1 MWGVV
6 ALCVRVPAR
15 RSLVH
20 PDPSPS
26 PRSPADRRPDVPPTL
41 VAQPGAALAGRGQS
55 SPLRGCSTSPQP
67 LDREPLLQDAAA
79 PRGCRR
85 PRRPPLCVYPGAGG
99 GSGGGTGS
107 SVASLPPT
115 AAHSGSHLFGFPPT
129 PPKEVSPDPS
139 TTGAASPASSSA
151 GGAAARGEDKDG
163 VKYQVSLTESMKME
177 SGSPLRPGLAAMG
190 TQPATHHPI
199 PTYPSY
205 VPATAHDYSSGLFHP
220 GGFLGGP
227 ASSFT
232 PKPRSK
238 ARSCSGRGRARD
250 LVGVGTVCALRGRGP

>member
-85 PRRPPLCVYPGAGG
+85 PRRPPLCVPGGRGWERGRHWQLCGLPPPHCSPLGLPPLRLPTHATQRSVSRPQHHWGCLPSLLLRRGGCGPGG
-99 GSGGGTGS
+99 GQGRRQIPGVTDREHEDGKWQSPAPRPGCHGHPACHTPPNPDLPLLCAGHRPRLQQR
-107 SVASLPPT
+107 ALPPRRLP
-115 AAHSGSHLFGFPPT
+115 GW
-129 PPKEVSPDPS
+129 
-139 TTGAASPASSSA
+139 
-151 GGAAARGEDKDG
+151 
-163 VKYQVSLTESMKME
+163 
-177 SGSPLRPGLAAMG
+177 PGL
-190 TQPATHHPI
+190 QLHP
-199 PTYPSY
+199 
-205 VPATAHDYSSGLFHP
+205 
-220 GGFLGGP
+220 
-227 ASSFT
+227 
-232 PKPRSK
+232 
-238 ARSCSGRGRARD
+238 
-250 LVGVGTVCALRGRGP
+250 